1 MIHIKTHQMDWSE
14 QGQARLG
21 GGVGRPPAI
30 LRRLYEDEGYS
41 LSHLSNVF
49 ECSTSAIIEDLCDI
63 GVLDADELFPDQLPQ
78 YRTAEKYER
87 WEHGPHCVSGHR
99 LLMVAEKGF
108 ETVANAV
115 EVHHESF
122 KWDNRADAL
131 MLCET
136 RQEHNDLHADTL
148 GEHEDQRK
156 FSEFASS
163 QVASSERDE
172 ADEPDVEMEPQ
183 RRLDEFVRA

>member
-1 MIHIKTHQMDWSE
+1 MDSSE

-21 GGVGRPPAI
+21 GGVGRPPTI
-30 LRRLYEDEGYS
+30 LRRLYQDKGYS
-41 LSHLSNVF
+41 LSRLSNIF
-49 ECSTSAIIEDLCDI
+49 GCSTSAIIEDLCDI

-99 LLMVAEKGF
+99 LLMVAEHGF
-108 ETVANAV
+108 EAVANAV
-115 EVHHESF
+115 EIHHESF

-131 MLCET
+131 VLCET
-136 RQEHNDLHADTL
+136 RQEHNDLHADSP

-163 QVASSERDE
+163 QVDSSKRDDSPKDE

-183 RRLDEFVRA
+183 RTLDEFVRA